1 MMVFEF
7 HAANPSRPPGSPPNS
22 FKIIGFHEV
31 TSSPTVRLRKSFT
44 CNTYGSPR
52 KCCKQKTYRR
62 ANSFRCNTYKKQGG
76 GRWAPGSACP
86 ERSSRRVRWASFRY
100 PFTSIPSYF
109 IFSPHPESLL
119 MTQQLTFNL
128 QPTRK
133 AWTVSELTA
142 KIRDLLAK
150 NFTDITVQG
159 EISNCREAQSGHIYF
174 TLKDDRAQVRCVFF
188 KQQQRGI
195 KFRPEDGLQ
204 MTVRGSISVYETRGE
219 YQIYVESLEPIGL
232 GALQLAFEQLK
243 KRLEAEGL
251 FDPARKKL
259 LPLLPSRIGLVTSP
273 RGAAVR
279 DVVRILRRRFQNVH
293 LMLYPV
299 RVQGESSPEEIVKA
313 LKFFNKGKLVDVLI
327 LARGGG
333 SMEDLWSFTEEIV
346 ARAIFVSEIPVISG
360 VGHETDF
367 TIADFVADV
376 RASTP
381 SAAAELVVQTR
392 REFDKHIADLR
403 ETLSGMIRYRLL
415 EMSRR
420 VHELS
425 ARPGFRRPLD
435 LLRQQRQRADE
446 MTSRLALGL
455 RARLEQS
462 RKRFNAAHLR
472 IASFDFRVKIAAFRL
487 RLEKRTAELGV
498 RIERLLRS
506 KRERWQR
513 LALQV
518 LERDPLKVLERGYA
532 IATDA
537 AGNLLRDSA
546 QVALGDSV
554 AIQLHSGRLST
565 EVIKKEE

>member
-1 MMVFEF
+1 M
-7 HAANPSRPPGSPPNS
+7 S
-22 FKIIGFHEV
+22 
-31 TSSPTVRLRKSFT
+31 
-44 CNTYGSPR
+44 
-52 KCCKQKTYRR
+52 
-62 ANSFRCNTYKKQGG
+62 
-76 GRWAPGSACP
+76 
-86 ERSSRRVRWASFRY
+86 
-100 PFTSIPSYF
+100 
-109 IFSPHPESLL
+109 
-119 MTQQLTFNL
+119 QLTFNL

-204 MTVRGSISVYETRGE
+204 MTVRGSLSVYETRGE

-251 FDPARKKL
+251 FDPARKKP
-259 LPLLPSRIGLVTSP
+259 LPLLPSRIGIVTSP

-279 DVVRILRRRFQNVH
+279 DVVRILTRRFPNVH
-293 LMLYPV
+293 LTVYPV
-299 RVQGESSPEEIVKA
+299 RVQGEGSAGEIVKA
-313 LKFFNKGKLVDVLI
+313 LKFFNAKKMVDVLI

-333 SMEDLWSFTEEIV
+333 SLEDLWAFNEEIV
-346 ARAIFVSEIPVISG
+346 ARAIFDSEIPVISG
-360 VGHETDF
+360 IGHETDF
-367 TIADFVADV
+367 TIADFVADL

-392 REFDKHIADLR
+392 AQFDKHIVELR
-403 ETLSGMIRYRLL
+403 ETLAGLVRYRLL
-415 EMSRR
+415 ELSRR

-425 ARPGFRRPLD
+425 ARRGFRRPLD

-455 RARLEQS
+455 RARLAQS
-462 RKRFNAAHLR
+462 RKRFTAAHLR
-472 IASFDFRVKIAAFRL
+472 IAYFDFRVKISAFRL
-487 RLEKRTAELGV
+487 RLEKRSADLGI
-498 RIERLLRS
+498 RAERLLRN
-506 KRERWQR
+506 KRDRLEKLTLQLQERS
-513 LALQV
+513 
-518 LERDPLKVLERGYA
+518 PLRVLERGYA

-537 AGNLLRDSA
+537 AGNLLRDAA
-546 QVALGDSV
+546 QVALGDTV
-554 AIQLHSGRLST
+554 AIQLHRGKLST
-565 EVIKKEE
+565 EVKRKE